1 MTQNPNT
8 ARRLESIAR
17 LALDAAAPTGEQD
30 AAAAAFFRLLRNAG
44 MSVEALI
51 DLSAKPEP
59 ARRSP
64 VMPFGKYRGR
74 TIAEIC
80 RIDPSYGFW
89 IVTAHRITPA
99 VRKAFADELGIDL

>member
-1 MTQNPNT
+1 
-8 ARRLESIAR
+8 
-17 LALDAAAPTGEQD
+17 
-30 AAAAAFFRLLRNAG
+30 